1 MNIEVH
7 FVGYLHIMD
16 LINAWKMEHIKITS
30 LFLIS
35 NFHSVLIV
43 VFFLLADSLASK
55 FYVPTFWN
63 RQFSDTSAQNSDVGK
78 SPRRKNITSLLFFCS
93 ECDA

>member
-7 FVGYLHIMD
+7 LVGYLYIMD
-16 LINAWKMEHIKITS
+16 LINAWRMEHIKITS

-35 NFHSVLIV
+35 NFRHVLTV

-55 FYVPTFWN
+55 FYVLTFWN
-63 RQFSDTSAQNSDVGK
+63 TLSVPSS
-78 SPRRKNITSLLFFCS
+78 
-93 ECDA
+93 

>member
-35 NFHSVLIV
+35 NFHNVLIV

-55 FYVPTFWN
+55 FYVPMFWS
-63 RQFSDTSAQNSDVGK
+63 RQSVPIRRHKIQTSENHPEERIS
-78 SPRRKNITSLLFFCS
+78 SYHIIFIHLP
-93 ECDA
+93 